1 MKVPLTKTT
10 RPDTEARSYSLFHN
24 LGYHSGSNCLPALAN
39 RESLLLFERH
49 RRNQLHHEF
58 NRIARHYHLCSL
70 RQGHLARYIGCSNVK
85 LRFVTGEKRRVAAAF
100 FFGQDIYLRFELG
113 MRRNGTGLGN
123 YLPALHI
130 LLLKPAQ
137 KHPGIVSGDALVK
150 RLIEHL
156 DSGDRGL
163 LRILQSDNLHLLAY
177 LDLPAL
183 HASGNHRAASLNR
196 EDILHRHQKRLIYLA
211 NWIGNECI

>member
-49 RRNQLHHEF
+49 RRNRLH
-58 NRIARHYHLCSL
+58 HLCSL

-85 LRFVTGEKRRVAAAF
+85 LRFVTGEKRRVPSAL
-100 FFGQDIYLRFELG
+100 FFGKDIYLRFKLG

-156 DSGDRGL
+156 DSSDRGL
-163 LRILQSDNLHLLAY
+163 LRILQSDNLHL
-177 LDLPAL
+177 PA
-183 HASGNHRAASLNR
+183 S
-196 EDILHRHQKRLIYLA
+196 
-211 NWIGNECI
+211 